1 MPCSISRRLVNTLRC
16 LNNSI
21 RHFHTIHTN
30 MKSICFSFLAVLFT
44 SLSSF
49 AQEDAITKYFNKYMD
64 DEKFSVV
71 YISPKMFSMV
81 SKIEIEDMEP
91 ELQEV
96 IKSMKGLRIL
106 HTEQNAL
113 QYYNDALKTINTSE
127 YELLLTARGEGEN
140 VRFMVKDN
148 GDIVEELL
156 MIVGGNE
163 NFALLSFIGNIDL
176 KKIGKLAKAL
186 DIDNMQ
192 YLENLDKKN

>member
-1 MPCSISRRLVNTLRC
+1 
-16 LNNSI
+16 
-21 RHFHTIHTN
+21 
-30 MKSICFSFLAVLFT
+30 MKSFSLTVLAVLFT
-44 SLSSF
+44 TLTTF
-49 AQEDAITKYFNKYMD
+49 AQEDAITKYFNKYID

-71 YISPKMFSMV
+71 YISPKMFNMV

-96 IKSMKGLRIL
+96 IRSMKGLRIL
-106 HTEQNAL
+106 HTEQNTM
-113 QYYNDALKTINTSE
+113 QYYNEALKTINSKE

-140 VRFMVKDN
+140 VTFMVKDN

-156 MIVGGNE
+156 MVVGGNTD
-163 NFALLSFIGNIDL
+163 FALLSFIGNIDL

-192 YLENLDKKN
+192 YLENLDKKQ

>member
-1 MPCSISRRLVNTLRC
+1 
-16 LNNSI
+16 
-21 RHFHTIHTN
+21 

-49 AQEDAITKYFNKYMD
+49 AQEDAITKYFNKFMD

-113 QYYNDALKTINTSE
+113 QHYNDALKTINTSE

-163 NFALLSFIGNIDL
+163 KFALLSFIGNIDL

>member
-1 MPCSISRRLVNTLRC
+1 
-16 LNNSI
+16 
-21 RHFHTIHTN
+21 
-30 MKSICFSFLAVLFT
+30 MKSICLSFLAVLFT

>member
-1 MPCSISRRLVNTLRC
+1 
-16 LNNSI
+16 
-21 RHFHTIHTN
+21 

-140 VRFMVKDN
+140 VRFMIKDN